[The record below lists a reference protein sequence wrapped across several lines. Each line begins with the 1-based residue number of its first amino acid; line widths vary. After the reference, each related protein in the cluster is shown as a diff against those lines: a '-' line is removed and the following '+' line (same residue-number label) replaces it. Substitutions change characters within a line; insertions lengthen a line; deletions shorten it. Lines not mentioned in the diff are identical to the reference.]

1 MSRPT
6 ADPGAV
12 QAYVEARRN
21 RVFLRCERPLA
32 PPPLQPELPERQ
44 LGHLRREAEDLFWN
58 ELSWEQLTD
67 EEAIGGGH
75 LTELVFPAFL
85 AFVDGLRGSPA
96 EPDARP
102 RPDAIEAILTFLGE
116 RHAAFSADLEAGADS
131 QRIVWARAMT
141 AHLTDLVLYRLY
153 GLDNVEREQLDLA

>member
-1 MSRPT
+1 
-6 ADPGAV
+6 
-12 QAYVEARRN
+12 VEGRRN
-21 RVFLRCERPLA
+21 RIFTRCERPLA
-32 PPPLQPELPERQ
+32 SPALEAELPERQ

-85 AFVDGLRGSPA
+85 AFVDGLIGSPA
-96 EPDARP
+96 EAAARP

-116 RHAAFSADLEAGADS
+116 RHGAFSADLDAGADS